1 MPNIHAARLWPA
13 ALALCLGVA
22 VGLSPPEAQEPIV
35 EGGNNEITLNLQNA
49 DIGALIASVAEL
61 TGKNFIVD
69 PRVKGKVTVISSAA
83 TSKDALYDVFLSILK
98 VHGFMAIPRC
108 ASACGTGP

>member
-1 MPNIHAARLWPA
+1 M
-13 ALALCLGVA
+13 A